1 MTDMNETVY
10 RDFELFVYIVN
21 YKDGTRVMKLAKE
34 KGVRNSMT
42 FLGHGTIESA
52 LLDFIGMNDIRKE
65 IVLMA
70 AEKRVGI
77 DTFHRISKGMRL
89 DKQGRGI
96 AFSMGITRFIGSG
109 GAVKLER
116 TKERGEDNMY
126 EAIFVVVDKG
136 RGNLVVATAKEAG
149 SRGATLISAKG
160 SGIDDHTSL
169 FEMEVEPEKE
179 IILILSETQGVEKII
194 DAVKKEC
201 QLEEPGKGILFTCDV
216 TRTFGLY
223 EGK

>member
-1 MTDMNETVY
+1 MDEAVY

-34 KGVRNSMT
+34 KGIRNSVT
-42 FLGHGTIESA
+42 FLGHGTIESP

-70 AEKRVGI
+70 AEKHIGV

-96 AFSMGITRFIGSG
+96 AFSMEITRLLGSG
-109 GAVKLER
+109 GDVKLER
-116 TKERGEDNMY
+116 TKERGVDTMY
-126 EAIFVVVDKG
+126 EAIFVIVDKG
-136 RGNLVVATAKEAG
+136 RGKLIVDTAKEAG

-160 SGIDDHTSL
+160 SGIDDHTAL
-169 FEMEVEPEKE
+169 FEMDEEPEKE
-179 IILILSETQGVEKII
+179 IILILSESQEVEKII
-194 DAVKKEC
+194 GAIIKEC
-201 QLEEPGKGILFTCDV
+201 HLEEPGKGILFTCDV
-216 TRTFGLY
+216 TRTFGLFQA
-223 EGK
+223 K